1 MPIVMP
7 RPGDPDGYI
16 FERAAME
23 RLRHFK
29 TLAAESGLRGDD
41 GLDLAFAPD
50 PTAAGPSGVTGYSW
64 IVARGD

>member
-7 RPGDPDGYI
+7 PPGDPDGYI

-29 TLAAESGLRGDD
+29 TLVFERDDDRPPLDPAANPWLRQARPGAVIFWGD
-41 GLDLAFAPD
+41 
-50 PTAAGPSGVTGYSW
+50 
-64 IVARGD
+64 